1 MANVRLS
8 KGVRLPSR
16 GLLFPGTVIDAS
28 DAELEI
34 IEAAGASAPVEDAPQ
49 GEKRGGRKPQPK
61 ADAGTGDSKPQR
73 PKNAEKQEVW
83 EAYARKLGIDPK
95 GMDKQEIINAT
106 KWTSTGR

>member
-1 MANVRLS
+1 MASVRLS
-8 KGVRLPSR
+8 KGIRLPAR
-16 GLLFPGTVIDAS
+16 GLLFPGAVIDAT
-28 DAELEI
+28 DEEFKL
-34 IEAAGASAPVEDAPQ
+34 IESVGAVAPVEAATQ
-49 GEKRGGRKPQPK
+49 GGKRGDSKPQPK

-106 KWTSTGR
+106 K